1 MSGKKIEYQGNSY
14 EMIKLLAQEYEV
26 DYQHLRKLLKR
37 GWSVDDAME
46 ICLKKV
52 YGIGKLYEYD
62 GNLYRSPK
70 KLAQEY
76 KLPESSLKHFLAK
89 CDSVEEAVN
98 RCREEQEKQIVLWGK
113 TIRTKKKWQ
122 RSLALVLDH

>member
-1 MSGKKIEYQGNSY
+1 MNGFLSPKWYSVVLDMKTREAIEYEWEKIEYQGKSH

-70 KLAQEY
+70 KLAQDY
-76 KLPESSLKHFLAK
+76 KKP
-89 CDSVEEAVN
+89 
-98 RCREEQEKQIVLWGK
+98 
-113 TIRTKKKWQ
+113 
-122 RSLALVLDH
+122 